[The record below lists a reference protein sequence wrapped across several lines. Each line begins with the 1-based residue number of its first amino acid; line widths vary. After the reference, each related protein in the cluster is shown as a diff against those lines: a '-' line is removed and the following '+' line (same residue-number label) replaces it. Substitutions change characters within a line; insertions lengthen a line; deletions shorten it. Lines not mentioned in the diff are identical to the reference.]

1 MNIMMLFMLFLYLI
15 LIAVLLYFTANFIRL
30 VYKLKGPVIFP
41 LTIQDQENIK
51 IFPQR
56 KNARQSLKGIKGSA
70 FLYVIAL
77 MFAYGALIYSYL
89 FSINTFILAVIPVVN
104 IKNLLNLFA
113 IVEKGIILGNKYIPW
128 RKMKSFNFQPIDFNH
143 PYYGYSKEINNGY
156 ELVIKKQLFSVRCI
170 VTDENTKHKLQ
181 SILKQNGIAGL
192 DESISKKKTVLNQ

>member
-1 MNIMMLFMLFLYLI
+1 MMLFMLLLYLI
-15 LIAVLLYFTANFIRL
+15 LLAVLLYFTANFIRL

-56 KNARQSLKGIKGSA
+56 KNARQSLKAIKESA

-77 MFAYGALIYSYL
+77 MIAYGALIYSYL
-89 FSINTFILAVIPVVN
+89 ISINTFILAVIPIIN

-113 IVEKGIILGNKYIPW
+113 IVDEGLVIGNKYIPW

-156 ELVIKKQLFSVRCI
+156 ELVIKKQLFSVSCI
-170 VTDENTKHKLQ
+170 VTDEDTKHKLQ
-181 SILKQNGIAGL
+181 NILKQNGIAGL
-192 DESISKKKTVLNQ
+192 DESISKKETVLNQ